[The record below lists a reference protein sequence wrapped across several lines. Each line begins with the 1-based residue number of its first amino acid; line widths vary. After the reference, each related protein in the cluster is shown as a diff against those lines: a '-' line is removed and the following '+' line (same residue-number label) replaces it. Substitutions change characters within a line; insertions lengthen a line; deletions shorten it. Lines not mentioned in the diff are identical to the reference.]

1 MSSPYCY
8 ILAGVKLVPE
18 ERKVQ
23 PDILLLAFMVLF
35 FTYVTWLMVRNLDDK
50 P

>member
-8 ILAGVKLVPE
+8 ILAGVRIVPE

-23 PDILLLAFMVLF
+23 PDVLLLAFMVVF

>member
-1 MSSPYCY
+1 MSSPYCNM
-8 ILAGVKLVPE
+8 LAGVKLVPE

-23 PDILLLAFMVLF
+23 PDVLLLAFMVVF

>member
-1 MSSPYCY
+1 MNTAYSY
-8 ILAGVKLVPE
+8 LAAGVKLVPD

-23 PDILLLAFMVLF
+23 PDVLLLAFMVIF
-35 FTYVTWLMVRNLDDK
+35 FAYVTWLLVRSDRDE

>member
-8 ILAGVKLVPE
+8 ILAGVRMVPE

-23 PDILLLAFMVLF
+23 PDVLLLAFMVVF

>member
-1 MSSPYCY
+1 
-8 ILAGVKLVPE
+8 VKLVPD

-23 PDILLLAFMVLF
+23 PDVLLLAFMVIF
-35 FTYVTWLMVRNLDDK
+35 FAYVTWLLVRSDRDE

>member
-1 MSSPYCY
+1 MSTAYSYF
-8 ILAGVKLVPE
+8 ILGVKLVPD

-23 PDILLLAFMVLF
+23 PDVLLLAFMVLF